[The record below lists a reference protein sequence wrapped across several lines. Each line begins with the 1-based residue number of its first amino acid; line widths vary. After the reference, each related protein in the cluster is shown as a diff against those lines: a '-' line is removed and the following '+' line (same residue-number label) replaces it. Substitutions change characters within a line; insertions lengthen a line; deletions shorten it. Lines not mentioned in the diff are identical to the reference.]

1 MPPWGTTRLAS
12 SILTG
17 DAGAPP
23 AAFPLFPISPL
34 CPISP
39 ICPICPI
46 TPLNIKGTSR
56 RDQPPRYGWRSTRYM
71 YSHTP
76 YGSDGF
82 CLRMDKYPPPKRLFA
97 RRFIPKRGSSLRTGL
112 SLGEVHPP
120 REFLFAFREVSFPLK
135 RIYFVFTMQHFVQKR
150 RKVTTF
156 SSSPQISHNFFLI
169 PPRHP
174 STSLTI
180 FQFTMYDFTMYDL
193 LRVNYTLLGVNY
205 TAINGVPCAAFLM
218 VI

>member
-82 CLRMDKYPPPKRLFA
+82 CLRMDKYPPLKDYSQGVSSPREVHPYEQAYLSE
-97 RRFIPKRGSSLRTGL
+97 RFIPQESFSLLSERFLFLSKGFIL
-112 SLGEVHPP
+112 SLLCNILFKNGAKLRHFHHPHKY
-120 REFLFAFREVSFPLK
+120 R
-135 RIYFVFTMQHFVQKR
+135 
-150 RKVTTF
+150 TTF
-156 SSSPQISHNFFLI
+156 FSSPHGT
-169 PPRHP
+169 PPHHLRF
-174 STSLTI
+174 SNLRCTI
-180 FQFTMYDFTMYDL
+180 
-193 LRVNYTLLGVNY
+193 LRCTIY
-205 TAINGVPCAAFLM
+205 
-218 VI
+218 